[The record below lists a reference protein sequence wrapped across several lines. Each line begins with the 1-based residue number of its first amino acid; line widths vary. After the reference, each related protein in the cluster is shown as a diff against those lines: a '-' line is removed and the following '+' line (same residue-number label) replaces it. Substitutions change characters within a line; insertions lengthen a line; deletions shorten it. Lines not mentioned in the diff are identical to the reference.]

1 MKVSIIVPVYNAE
14 KYIKECFHS
23 IVNQTYKD
31 LEILFIDDCGTD
43 NSSSILEELIR
54 QYTDSRY
61 IKLIKN
67 EKNSG
72 TGISRNNGIMHSTGD
87 YIYFMDADDT
97 ITPECISLLVEAAIE
112 YNNPDIICPNVNC
125 PTYNYKATDTIK
137 YYSNNDDVRSSYFQ
151 HEWYEMPWNK
161 LISRNFVINN
171 KLYFENIYYEDTP
184 WSLHTAL
191 TASSLLLLPN
201 YTYKYR
207 LSESQKTASSNVP
220 KIIDD
225 QIILFES
232 MKRLC
237 AIYQKN
243 RKDIIYYFSE
253 ISTHHLSLIIS
264 NGFYKNQDTKY
275 KKNIYKRIRN
285 LTDKDSTFKSIR
297 QSQIPKGIKLL
308 MLHRLMPFSL
318 GYLYTIIFQ
327 ELLSFKFK

>member
-23 IVNQTYKD
+23 IINQTYKN

-43 NSSSILEELIR
+43 NSSSILEELIK
-54 QYTDSRY
+54 QNHSRY
-61 IKLIKN
+61 IKFIKN

-87 YIYFMDADDT
+87 YIYFMDDDDS

-112 YNNPDIICPNVNC
+112 YNNPDIVCPNVHC
-125 PTYNYKATDTIK
+125 PTYNYKATNTIK
-137 YYSNNDDVRSSYFQ
+137 YYSNNVDVRSSYFQ

-161 LISRNFVINN
+161 LISRNFIINN

-201 YTYKYR
+201 YTYKFR
-207 LSESQKTASSNVP
+207 LSESQKTASPNVP
-220 KIIDD
+220 KIIND
-225 QIILFES
+225 QIISFES

-237 AIYQKN
+237 EIYQKN
-243 RKDIIYYFSE
+243 GKDIIYHFSE
-253 ISTHHLSLIIS
+253 ITTNHLSLIIN

-275 KKNIYKRIRN
+275 KKNIYKKIRN
-285 LTDKDSTFKSIR
+285 LIDKRSTFKSIR
-297 QSQIPKGIKLL
+297 QNQIPNGIKLL

-327 ELLSFKFK
+327 KLLSFKFK